1 MDGLQST
8 PMWYKGKK
16 RVQEIIVRAKGTD
29 DEHYDG
35 GESRST
41 TDEKESP
48 SLEYLTGS
56 DAANVINEE
65 DQAALALV
73 SLSGKD
79 WEIRTLGR
87 VVEINESWAGTVELQ
102 ETEDEGEKDGPTAK
116 RMRRASL

>member
-16 RVQEIIVRAKGTD
+16 RVQEMIVRARGTD

-48 SLEYLTGS
+48 SLEY
-56 DAANVINEE
+56 VPNEE

-79 WEIRTLGR
+79 WEIRTFGR
-87 VVEINESWAGTVELQ
+87 VVEINESRAGTVELQ
-102 ETEDEGEKDGPTAK
+102 EMEDEGGPMAK
-116 RMRRASL
+116 RIRRASM

>member
-16 RVQEIIVRAKGTD
+16 RVQELIVRARGTD

-41 TDEKESP
+41 TDEQESP
-48 SLEYLTGS
+48 SLDYLPGS
-56 DAANVINEE
+56 HVPDEE

-79 WEIRTLGR
+79 WEIGALGR
-87 VVEINESWAGTVELQ
+87 VIEINESRAGTVELQ
-102 ETEDEGEKDGPTAK
+102 ETVDEGEKDGPMAK
-116 RMRRASL
+116 RMRRASM